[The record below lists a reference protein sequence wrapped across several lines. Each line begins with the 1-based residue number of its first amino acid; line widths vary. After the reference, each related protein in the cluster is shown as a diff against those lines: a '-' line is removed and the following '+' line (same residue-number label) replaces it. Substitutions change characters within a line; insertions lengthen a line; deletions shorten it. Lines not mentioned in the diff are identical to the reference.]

1 MNVWHFLFALP
12 NSERNLIHRAI
23 VCGHALMAP
32 MNYSYQLLSHVTL
45 ALFLQE
51 VNATVQQLQ
60 DAISSE
66 TLLRETQEM
75 LGCLDRNQL
84 YSSQLRVDYRTLH
97 QEWLIHMIFSPFQ
110 LLRGWYLW
118 CWYCLVGGRK
128 CDRGVRRPTTFPCP
142 KLRDFFLLDIFH
154 ITTRKQSISSDRGN
168 MFLDIHTIPFSYRV
182 VLASISLRKESNAKT
197 SELLEEV
204 ENWKQK
210 HLRQ

>member
-1 MNVWHFLFALP
+1 
-12 NSERNLIHRAI
+12 
-23 VCGHALMAP
+23 MAP
-32 MNYSYQLLSHVTL
+32 MTYSYQLLSHVTL

-84 YSSQLRVDYRTLH
+84 YSSQFRVDYRALH
-97 QEWLIHMIFSPFQ
+97 QEWLIHMIFLAIPAAT
-110 LLRGWYLW
+110 G
-118 CWYCLVGGRK
+118 LVFMMLILFDRWKK
-128 CDRGVRRPTTFPCP
+128 CDQGVRHPTTVPCL
-142 KLRDFFLLDIFH
+142 KLRNFFLLDIFH
-154 ITTRKQSISSDRGN
+154 RPTRKQSIDKRCSFGKRQHVFG
-168 MFLDIHTIPFSYRV
+168 HPYHPPFPTA
-182 VLASISLRKESNAKT
+182 LFWPGFSLRKESNAKT